1 MLVVFCSCAED
12 IDDELVVWVLFD
24 ETVGSDVEFVSTFAG
39 FAPQS
44 SVDALTV
51 PESER
56 YAIEASWLSG
66 ELNVTVL
73 LFIVPMRIS

>member
-1 MLVVFCSCAED
+1 M
-12 IDDELVVWVLFD
+12 
-24 ETVGSDVEFVSTFAG
+24 FAG
-39 FAPQS
+39 FVPRLL
-44 SVDALTV
+44 VVALTV
-51 PESER
+51 PDSER